1 MSGQIFA
8 GVPAMK
14 KCRVVNQ
21 EIYDA
26 MREQVLLAVLGKILA
41 DYHKNRGESTLSV
54 FNAIE
59 IAPRMKG
66 MWPAKVVPSLLR
78 MMADAGDLELIAQ
91 VKKVEYIGPVVKYR
105 LNIEY
110 PFIKE
115 KGRFFHQIVD
125 IQKLKTHVQSI
136 DPYQLKELTPEQ
148 ALEAI
153 GVQVKVRPEQKSFRK
168 PGPART
174 RWV

>member
-21 EIYDA
+21 EVYNA
-26 MREQVLLAVLGKILA
+26 MRDHVLVAVLEKILD

-66 MWPAKVVPSLLR
+66 VWPAKVVPSLLR
-78 MMADAGDLELIAQ
+78 MMADAGDLELINQ
-91 VKKVEYIGPVVKYR
+91 VKRVEYIGPVVKYR

-125 IQKLKTHVQSI
+125 IQKLKNHVQSF
-136 DPYQLKELTPEQ
+136 DHYQLKELTPEQ

-153 GVQVKVRPEQKSFRK
+153 GIETKVRPQQRSVRK